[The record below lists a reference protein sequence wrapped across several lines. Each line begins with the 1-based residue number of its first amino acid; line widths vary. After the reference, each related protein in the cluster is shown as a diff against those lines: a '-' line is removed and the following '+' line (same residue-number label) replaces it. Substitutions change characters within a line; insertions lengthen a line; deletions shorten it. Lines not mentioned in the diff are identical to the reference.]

1 MSAAPTADAARP
13 ATVTPPDAPGT
24 VGRNVRIDLGRVR
37 ERDPISVA
45 QVSAV
50 AVATAPPNP
59 AMSSERIRPWVSDD
73 ASARIA
79 ATPPLA
85 ITCTASRSLPASLLE
100 VHSGWE
106 PAEQRRRDEERDQH
120 RATADPR
127 PRDHRRADRGSG
139 QGATRVKVRRTRRAA
154 SEIVAAPARP
164 IVARA
169 RSSSI
174 IVRR

>member
-13 ATVTPPDAPGT
+13 ATVTPPDAPGA
-24 VGRNVRIDLGRVR
+24 VGRNVRIDRGRAR

-59 AMSSERIRPWVSDD
+59 AMKSERIRLRVSDD
-73 ASARIA
+73 ASAKTA

-85 ITCTASRSLPASLLE
+85 ITCTASRSLPASLFE
-100 VHSGWE
+100 MHSGRE
-106 PAEQRRRDEERDQH
+106 PAEQCRGDEERDQH

-127 PRDHRRADRGSG
+127 PRDDCGAYRGCG
-139 QGATRVKVRRTRRAA
+139 QGAVG
-154 SEIVAAPARP
+154 
-164 IVARA
+164 
-169 RSSSI
+169 
-174 IVRR
+174 